1 MRSRVYDDGFSQSQR
16 ADESVLRA
24 GRCGAR
30 EGRVG
35 RVASPAY
42 ERFGERMFC
51 RHRDLARSGPTGG
64 LIWRDFVCGTFF
76 RNKTPVIV
84 MHWGVVSVSARGDR
98 SAGNL
103 INTHQGSEGH
113 TGSRLP
119 TVCSRGCGC
128 LGFCGSNHTCR
139 QHGVPAPHAVATELL
154 RCLDET
160 ARGLAHV
167 SAEQAVEVVYD
178 ECADHLWRCVE
189 MWARWTVG
197 MQGTCRGHAGRGER
211 ARACGRSR
219 GV

>member
-1 MRSRVYDDGFSQSQR
+1 MTTVFQR
-16 ADESVLRA
+16 ADES
-24 GRCGAR
+24 G
-30 EGRVG
+30 
-35 RVASPAY
+35 
-42 ERFGERMFC
+42 ERFARARGCGSCARGTRRPCCVSGVREIWRENVLPAPRSRAFGA
-51 RHRDLARSGPTGG
+51 DGGVNLAR
-64 LIWRDFVCGTFF
+64 F
-76 RNKTPVIV
+76 RVWDVSVTRPVIV
-84 MHWGVVSVSARGDR
+84 IWGVVSVSARGDR

-113 TGSRLP
+113 TDSRLP

-128 LGFCGSNHTCR
+128 LGFCGSNHTRR